1 MYSLFPLVF
10 SLLFCT
16 KMISCFHRIYQLKR
30 SGRTIAAMMQQDR
43 NRGLLLD
50 VDVKNSDFFTT
61 QLNLATTN
69 KLLKDEIYIYNML
82 NDDAVENLSTVEE
95 TLQQIVQ
102 KANCFMRSN
111 KLWNRDKFQHVL
123 KDIINGEGIFAC
135 VLGGKNTGKSF
146 VIEEMERLEE
156 KVFLVDLRRNSDILS
171 SLVENLKERQL
182 RFKLTDFNNALV
194 KVITGIVLKWT
205 DDNVKNVISQADYLK
220 IVDALIKKP
229 AALASVLQDLS
240 TGFGGIT
247 LIVDEANIALTITD
261 STPEAKIVATKEA
274 LAILTRLTKQK
285 KAVR

>member
-1 MYSLFPLVF
+1 
-10 SLLFCT
+10 
-16 KMISCFHRIYQLKR
+16 MISCFHRIRQLKR
-30 SGRTIAAMMQQDR
+30 SGRTIAAMMQQER
-43 NRGLLLD
+43 PRGLLLD
-50 VDVKNSDFFTT
+50 VDVKMSDFFTT
-61 QLNLATTN
+61 QLNLAKTEN
-69 KLLKDEIYIYNML
+69 LLKDEIYIYNML
-82 NDDAVENLSTVEE
+82 NEDAVENMSTVKE

-102 KANCFMRSN
+102 KARCFMRSN

-123 KDIINGEGIFAC
+123 KDIINEEGIFAC

-146 VIEEMERLEE
+146 VMEEMERLEN

-182 RFKLTDFNNALV
+182 RFKLTDFNNAFAR
-194 KVITGIVLKWT
+194 VITGIVLKWT
-205 DDNVKNVISQADYLK
+205 DGNVKNVVSQADYLK
-220 IVDALIKKP
+220 IIDALIKKP

-261 STPEAKIVATKEA
+261 STTEAKIDATKEA

-285 KAVR
+285 QAVSYILNLK